1 MRLSN
6 FLGTLP
12 HCTGPCNGGRKT
24 CSCSTGLRP
33 ITTPKRTSWLS
44 RLAAWWHNG
53 KLRAELAGLDSEE
66 ATLRERL
73 ESLEA
78 LAFAPPEVAKEGR
91 MQVQLHR
98 IGLAHVLERR
108 KQLQAE
114 LQAAKGR
121 P

>member
-1 MRLSN
+1 MLN
-6 FLGTLP
+6 TLP
-12 HCTGPCNGGRKT
+12 HCTGPCHGGRKP
-24 CSCSTGLRP
+24 CSCSTGVRP
-33 ITTPKRTSWLS
+33 VITPKRNSWLS
-44 RLAAWWHNG
+44 RLATWWQNG

-73 ESLEA
+73 ETLEA
-78 LAFAPPEVAKEGR
+78 CAFLPPEVAKEGR

-108 KQLQAE
+108 KVLQAE
-114 LQAAKGR
+114 LQSQGCK

>member
-1 MRLSN
+1 MFS
-6 FLGTLP
+6 TLP
-12 HCTGPCNGGRKT
+12 HCTGPCNGGRKP
-24 CSCSTGLRP
+24 CSCSTGVRP
-33 ITTPKRTSWLS
+33 VITPKRTSWLT
-44 RLAAWWHNG
+44 RLSTWWQNG

-66 ATLRERL
+66 AALRERL

-98 IGLAHVLERR
+98 IGLAQVLERR
-108 KQLQAE
+108 KVLQAD
-114 LQAAKGR
+114 LQAAKGQ